1 MDKKLIL
8 QYKSSFDSIVRHIES
23 NDNQGQVEVWYARE
37 LQTVL
42 GYVRWENFLVAIGRA
57 LESCKTQGVFVGD
70 HFREVTKMVERP
82 LWRTNYYQRTHT
94 K

>member
-23 NDNQGQVEVWYARE
+23 NDNQGKVEVWYARE
-37 LQTVL
+37 LQTIL

-70 HFREVTKMVERP
+70 HFREVTKMVELGSGAKREVSDF
-82 LWRTNYYQRTHT
+82 YQL
-94 K
+94 